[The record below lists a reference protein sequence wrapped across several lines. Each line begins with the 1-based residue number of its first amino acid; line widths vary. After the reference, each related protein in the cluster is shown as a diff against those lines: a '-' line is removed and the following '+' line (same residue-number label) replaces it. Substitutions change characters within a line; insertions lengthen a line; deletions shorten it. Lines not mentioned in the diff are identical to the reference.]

1 MENIVLEI
9 PFFFFFLEI
18 TFDLLLM
25 RLKQHLYF
33 RLLWPNRL
41 NYMLIHRLILKPWTK
56 LPFFILIVAMLSQ
69 SSS

>member
-1 MENIVLEI
+1 MINIVLEI
-9 PFFFFFLEI
+9 LFFFFEI

-25 RLKQHLYF
+25 RLEQYLYL

-41 NYMLIHRLILKPWTK
+41 NYMLIHRLVLKPWTK